1 MKRCFRPYLG
11 FTLIE
16 LLVVVLIIGILAAV
30 AVPQYQKAVYK
41 SRMTE
46 ALVLA
51 DALQK
56 GFTAHILANGIT
68 HEYDTYLHLDVD
80 LPGTYVGETEYAP
93 KTSAIKDFLYGGE
106 CTGDNCWF
114 RVAYFPQ
121 VSSRTGPLMYA
132 DDAEWDI
139 TYNYTFENGWT
150 KTYTQ
155 YDTAKADLKPAFAQL
170 GFTIE

>member
-1 MKRCFRPYLG
+1 MKKG

-30 AVPQYQKAVYK
+30 ALPQYQKAVMK

-51 DALQK
+51 DTLQK
-56 GFTAHILANGIT
+56 GFTSHILAKGIT
-68 HEYDTYLHLDVD
+68 HEWDTYLHLDVD
-80 LPGTYVGETEYAP
+80 LPGTYVGETNYAP
-93 KTSAIKDFLYGGE
+93 ETSVTKDFLYGGT
-106 CTGDNCWF
+106 CSGDECWF

-121 VSSRTGPLMYA
+121 ASSKTAGELMA
-132 DDAEWDI
+132 DDAEWYI
-139 TYNYTFENGWT
+139 TYYYTFENGWT
-150 KTYTQ
+150 KIYTQ